1 MFGFGFYKDC
11 APGGAGRGRRGR
23 VRTAQLQISDFGLQI
38 VGAVRGH
45 GRLAVPNS
53 LAAGLHGISKQALSA
68 GPEEVKP
75 FSKRSLKYLLTVPM
89 LCDID
94 RPAMDNVNGD
104 SRNS

>member
-1 MFGFGFYKDC
+1 MVSIKIALLTVLG
-11 APGGAGRGRRGR
+11 AAAGGGSEPPDFRF
-23 VRTAQLQISDFGLQI
+23 QISDCRLW
-38 VGAVRGH
+38 ALRAAKAA
-45 GRLAVPNS
+45 LAVPNS
-53 LAAGLHGISKQALSA
+53 LAAGLHGIFKQALSA

-94 RPAMDNVNGD
+94 RPAMHNVNGD